1 MRNSFFKILIIISGI
16 LLLSSC
22 EQVIELDLR
31 DSDARIVIEGSITDE
46 PGSCV
51 VKISRV
57 ANYDEPNTPNTIS
70 GASVSIID
78 NGISYVMEETEPGT
92 YQLPALTGVPGHT
105 YQLAVIANGN
115 NYNST
120 CAMPQKVEIDTVYLD
135 YEVFFID
142 TNLTTNFEFQDIAG
156 VTNYYRYIFDDND
169 KNSNRSILIDDDTFF
184 DGQLV
189 EQRIISFNDE
199 LEQGDTIRLQLWSID
214 EAVHLY
220 LKTLDS
226 VIDGASGQQAAP
238 ANPTSNISGGAMG
251 YFSAHTVSR
260 RMAIIP

>member
-1 MRNSFFKILIIISGI
+1 MKNTINKIFALISGI

-46 PGSCV
+46 PGSCRVRVTQV
-51 VKISRV
+51 V
-57 ANYDEPNTPNTIS
+57 NYDAPNTPNTIS

-78 NGISYVMEETEPGT
+78 NGVSYIMEETEPGT
-92 YQLPALTGVPGHT
+92 YVLPSLTGVPGNT
-105 YQLAVIANGN
+105 YQLVVIADGN
-115 NYNST
+115 NYNSI
-120 CAMPQKVEIDTVYLD
+120 CMMPQKVEIDTIYLD

-156 VTNYYRYIFDDND
+156 VANYYRYIFEDND
-169 KNSNRSILIDDDTFF
+169 KDNNRSILIDDDTFF
-184 DGQLV
+184 DGQLA

-199 LEQGDTIRLQLWSID
+199 IEQGDTIRLQLWSID

-220 LKTLDS
+220 LKTLAS

-238 ANPTSNISGGAMG
+238 ANPTSNIEGGAMG
-251 YFSAHTVSR
+251 YFTAHTVSKR
-260 RMAIIP
+260 TVIVP